1 MKIIQNK
8 LPFPHVIVEDM
19 YTEEELFHI
28 WKELDFLTY
37 TTKLQGP
44 RATGTAWNMDTNE
57 NLKQN
62 LGVHLDDLYSRR
74 EISSILQ
81 INRKALGDLVW
92 DSLIET
98 DFSFKNLETCNSD
111 STLISYYEE
120 GDHYKAHRDM
130 SSYTALTW
138 FYKQPKQFDGGDM
151 YFPEYDY
158 TVEIKNNMTLY
169 FLSSVVH
176 QVKPVMMKFQPIVDD
191 FGAMSGNGRYCM
203 SQFLIN
209 NYFKPHERPN

>member
-28 WKELDFLTY
+28 WRELDFLTY
-37 TTKLQGP
+37 STKMLKP
-44 RATGTAWNMDTNE
+44 RETGSAFDVETKQD
-57 NLKQN
+57 LKQN
-62 LGVHLDDLYSRR
+62 LGLHLDELYSRR
-74 EISSILQ
+74 ELSSILQ

-120 GDHYKAHRDM
+120 GDYYKPHRDV

-138 FYKQPKQFDGGDM
+138 FYRQPKQFDGGDM
-151 YFPEYDY
+151 YFPEYNH
-158 TVEIKNNMTLY
+158 TIEIRNNMTVY
-169 FLSSVVH
+169 FLSGVMH
-176 QVKPVMMKFQPIVDD
+176 QVKPVRMKFQPIVDD
-191 FGAMSGNGRYCM
+191 FGALSGNGRYCM
-203 SQFLIN
+203 SQFLLN
-209 NYFKPHERPN
+209 HFFKPHER